1 MHHFKLPRSLLYDS
15 WWGRFTEESSW
26 WSGNQLIRELI
37 KRTDTVI
44 FIHKNTNTTQNVVN
58 THIATAL
65 LFFGGI
71 HIFDFASC
79 SSVVE
84 WLLSWIVSY
93 CIASRVLWIPKHLHN
108 KRKILVGKALF
119 KSRNKLQ
126 TPNLYHLWGWYR
138 KHVGDCESS
147 QNCHSCV
154 QWACSL
160 IVFETVALKMVAT
173 CIYLKPV
180 ANQAIYQ

>member
-1 MHHFKLPRSLLYDS
+1 MTPGGGVLQK
-15 WWGRFTEESSW
+15 
-26 WSGNQLIRELI
+26 NQANEVAISRKKLIRELI

-44 FIHKNTNTTQNVVN
+44 FIHKNTNSKCCEYTHSYCFYFFLVVF
-58 THIATAL
+58 ISSIL
-65 LFFGGI
+65 DI
-71 HIFDFASC
+71 C

-93 CIASRVLWIPKHLHN
+93 CIASRVLWIPKHLHD

-138 KHVGDCESS
+138 EHVGDCESY

-154 QWACSL
+154 QWTCSL

-173 CIYLKPV
+173 CI
-180 ANQAIYQ
+180 